1 MHLRHGEDRALGG
14 DAKAAIDRDAATT
27 AHGDAVNQGDIGF
40 GKTVDT
46 FNEAIL
52 FAEKIGLVVTAPAL
66 LSRIVNRAHV
76 AAGAKGAVAGTAHED
91 RLDALILAP
100 SDKLRIERPVH
111 RQGERIE
118 RLRPVERDDAEP
130 ATALEQDFVVAIHIR
145 RTDQATRYAAHLSA
159 LGGVEVG

>member
-100 SDKLRIERPVH
+100 SDKLRIER
-111 RQGERIE
+111 
-118 RLRPVERDDAEP
+118 DDAEP

-159 LGGVEVG
+159 LGGGEVG